1 MSVSS
6 GREKS
11 YRDSAGDLTLDR
23 LASIGQIAAGIAHEV
38 KNPLTAVK
46 GFLQLLKEQQSHKYI
61 DVAYEELENALATLN
76 NLLQVSK
83 PDLEDEPL
91 SCINICSELEALLY
105 LFQDQSYHHVTVVK
119 ELADTQER
127 IYGKRNQLKKAFF
140 NLLKNAFE
148 AIDDKGT
155 ITIRHKVRNDQLEI
169 TISDTGVGIPKEKL
183 PLLGTPFFSLKSDG
197 TGMGLTQVFSTIYDH
212 HGVIVV
218 KSEPGSG
225 TTFTIKFPVQ
235 HNRQIGVSRLSLSYQ
250 EKQDFGRFFEDNR
263 GSFSELLLAQGKTIL
278 EAVQTTSHLDVE
290 YVLQSAQTI
299 ANMLIEDNEH
309 GLILHAKEHG
319 RNWAKHELNLILKM
333 EWMQMFRTIYWNF
346 LYNYYLNHQLDM
358 TEFFNLER
366 SVNYNLDSYLKHF
379 SSSFT
384 EYKQEIL
391 QSQREV
397 IQDLTVP
404 VIPLSDHMAILP
416 IMGTM
421 DTLRAKK
428 IQEDVLVKI
437 YDLKIKRLII
447 DLSGVA
453 YMDTAVV
460 QHLFKIV
467 NGIAIQGCKAVITGI
482 RPEITNTMVELG
494 ITLSDKVETMG
505 TLQQAIE
512 VYH

>member
-1 MSVSS
+1 MLS
-6 GREKS
+6 GKERN
-11 YRDSAGDLTLDR
+11 YRDSAEDLTLDR

-46 GFLQLLKEQQSHKYI
+46 GFLQLLKEQQSHKYL

-91 SCINICSELEALLY
+91 SYINICSELEALLY
-105 LFQDQSYHHVTVVK
+105 LFQDQSYHHVAVRK
-119 ELADTQER
+119 ELSDTQEQ

-148 AIDDKGT
+148 AISDAGS
-155 ITIRHKVRNDQLEI
+155 ITIKHGVFGGQLVV
-169 TISDTGVGIPKEKL
+169 TISDTGVGIPQEKL
-183 PLLGTPFFSLKSDG
+183 HLLGTPFFSSKSDG
-197 TGMGLTQVFSTIYDH
+197 TGMGLTQVFATVYDH
-212 HGVIVV
+212 QGVISV
-218 KSEPGSG
+218 KSDPGHG
-225 TTFTIKFPVQ
+225 TSFTIKFPIPQ
-235 HNRQIGVSRLSLSYQ
+235 KRKIGVSRLNLIQ
-250 EKQDFGRFFEDNR
+250 KENQHFGLFFEANKER
-263 GSFSELLLAQGKTIL
+263 FNELLTVQGKDLLDT
-278 EAVQTTSHLDVE
+278 VQATSNLNVE
-290 YVLQSAQTI
+290 YILQSAQTI
-299 ANMLIEDNEH
+299 ASMLIEGNEH

-319 RNWAKHELNLILKM
+319 RNWAKYELNLILKL
-333 EWMQMFRTIYWNF
+333 EWIQMLRTLYWNF
-346 LYNYYLNHQLDM
+346 LFNYHENNELDQ

-366 SVNYNLDSYLKHF
+366 EVNYNLDSYLKHF
-379 SSSFT
+379 SSSYT
-384 EYKQEIL
+384 EYKQELL

-404 VIPLSDHMAILP
+404 VISISDEMAILP
-416 IMGTM
+416 IVGTM

-437 YDLKIKRLII
+437 YELKLKRLII

-460 QHLFKIV
+460 SHLFKIV
-467 NGIAIQGCKAVITGI
+467 NGIAIMGCKAVITGI

-494 ITLSDKVETMG
+494 ITLNDKAETMG
-505 TLQQAIE
+505 TLKQAIDA
-512 VYH
+512 YH